1 MKEAKPQ
8 AALTFQSQYFLVMP
22 FTDIS
27 FFFITNGFINQS
39 NKEARGQSE
48 NPK

>member
-1 MKEAKPQ
+1 
-8 AALTFQSQYFLVMP
+8 MP

-27 FFFITNGFINQS
+27 FFITNGFIKQS
-39 NKEARGQSE
+39 NKEAQAQSE